1 MGVIITIMPHQ
12 EAAQDDKLSCCEK
25 EEIKD
30 ILSRRHKHISR
41 EDWIASYDSFMQE
54 FDKMDTN
61 NDGEVDRAEWIALH
75 GNDDGFDCYDMDDS
89 NTMDMLDYRVGHLI
103 EGDLARI
110 DSNNDGKITKEEWI
124 ARYGNE
130 DGFDRFDLNG
140 DGIVDADEFRVS
152 ELACMQLQ
160 QGDTNRDGKF
170 DRAEWIKKFG
180 NDDDFDDYDLNGDG
194 SVDAYEFV
202 KMKYAKVSFNHLDTD
217 RDGKV
222 TKEEWIARHGSLDGF
237 DTYDLNGDGVLT
249 QDEFNHVI
257 TENIDAVHGEEIF
270 FAHCE
275 LATTWEVEPE
285 D

>member
-1 MGVIITIMPHQ
+1 MG
-12 EAAQDDKLSCCEK
+12 QDDKLSCCEK

-140 DGIVDADEFRVS
+140 DGF
-152 ELACMQLQ
+152 
-160 QGDTNRDGKF
+160 
-170 DRAEWIKKFG
+170 
-180 NDDDFDDYDLNGDG
+180 
-194 SVDAYEFV
+194 VDAYEFV
-202 KMKYAKVSFNHLDTD
+202 KMKYAKVSFNQLDTD

-270 FAHCE
+270 FA
-275 LATTWEVEPE
+275 
-285 D
+285 